1 MLLKRYTMPTVLL
14 RHPPPSLQF
23 IGSQKLPPPKTNK
36 KEKLARHGSML
47 ALAAFATH
55 NDVDGCP
62 SLRLAMLCY
71 VSCALPCALC
81 PVLCRVSW
89 VLSPVPPRRVS
100 SPDHAVFPPH
110 RTFEVWAKWHAVY
123 CWRVLELRSPRSV
136 PTGWFVEREIIM
148 PSSNTERRARSTEY
162 RTRS

>member
-1 MLLKRYTMPTVLL
+1 MPTVLL
-14 RHPPPSLQF
+14 QHPRPSLQF

-89 VLSPVPPRRVS
+89 VLGPVPRHVASRRQTT
-100 SPDHAVFPPH
+100 PFFH
-110 RTFEVWAKWHAVY
+110 RIVLLKFE
-123 CWRVLELRSPRSV
+123 LSDML
-136 PTGWFVEREIIM
+136 FIVEGC
-148 PSSNTERRARSTEY
+148 
-162 RTRS
+162 